1 MREQGR
7 NKDAGAVRVLVVD
20 DDELVLESIV
30 AALGRMGYEPLRA
43 RSGDEALA
51 QVAAQSPQVVLMD
64 IRMPGMS
71 GIDAARRMR
80 DEHDIPVIFLS
91 AYSEREM
98 VREATQGGALGYL
111 VIPVQFEQLA
121 PSIEAALARA
131 ADIRA
136 LRSREKGLSLALSGE
151 RAISIAVGML
161 MERGRLTSDEAFEML
176 RRHARSSQRKVA
188 DVSVELVRASD
199 AINQVLRTGDKTR

>member
-1 MREQGR
+1 M
-7 NKDAGAVRVLVVD
+7 NVSTITVAVVD
-20 DDELVLESIV
+20 DQALVRSGFLALLRSERDITVVGEAASGHEAVELV
-30 AALGRMGYEPLRA
+30 RA
-43 RSGDEALA
+43 HHPD
-51 QVAAQSPQVVLMD
+51 VVLMD
-64 IRMPGMS
+64 IRMPGMT

-80 DEHDIPVIFLS
+80 DEHDVPVIFLS
-91 AYSEREM
+91 AYSERDM

-111 VIPVQFEQLA
+111 VEPVQFEQLA

-161 MERGRLTSDEAFEML
+161 MERGRLTSDEAFETL
-176 RRHARSSQRKVA
+176 RRFARSSQRKVA

-199 AINQVLRTGDKTR
+199 TVNQVLRSAEKSR

>member
-1 MREQGR
+1 MREQGHS
-7 NKDAGAVRVLVVD
+7 KDAGAVRVLVVD

-30 AALGRMGYEPLRA
+30 AALGRMGYEPLKA
-43 RSGDEALA
+43 RSGEEALE
-51 QVAAQSPQVVLMD
+51 QVVARSPQVVLMD

-80 DEHDIPVIFLS
+80 DEHDVPVIFLS
-91 AYSEREM
+91 AYSERDM

-111 VIPVQFEQLA
+111 VKPVQFEQLA

-161 MERGRLTSDEAFEML
+161 MERGRLTSDEAFETL
-176 RRHARSSQRKVA
+176 RRFARSSQRKVA

-199 AINQVLRTGDKTR
+199 TVNQVLRSAEKSR